1 MTDCA
6 LNTINTAI
14 VLIVTIIITVS
25 QYRQQQHLIIA
36 ETPLYTNKKILILCE
51 KVFESPE

>member
-36 ETPLYTNKKILILCE
+36 ETPPYTNKKILILCE